1 MANIVK
7 RVDPLL
13 IRLQDF
19 SKEKFLIYNKNQE
32 IIGNLEIYSE
42 QRENHNIIWFNFNFE
57 SYSVFKTSLKTKFS
71 IPLLIIDEEKTGI
84 SKIEEFHRIAI
95 KRSQFELG
103 ALIIGANKFA
113 EKRIVLD
120 KAKFS
125 LNIFG

>member
-7 RVDPLL
+7 RSDPLL

-42 QRENHNIIWFNFNFE
+42 QIENHKIIWFNFNFE

-71 IPLLIIDEEKTGI
+71 IPLLIIDEEKADI
-84 SKIEEFHRIAI
+84 SEIEEFLRVAV

-113 EKRIVLD
+113 EKRIVLE
-120 KAKFS
+120 KVKFS